1 MGFKGLS
8 STAGAHGAQSGQSG
22 KGTQATEETEATIT
36 RGNCAGLA
44 VGTMR
49 AEIARDWL

>member
-8 STAGAHGAQSGQSG
+8 STAGAHGGAFGAVG
-22 KGTQATEETEATIT
+22 KRDASDAIGERDDA

-44 VGTMR
+44 VGMMR
-49 AEIARDWL
+49 AG